1 MNREEQVL
9 ELDRITEE
17 KARLDSETENSG
29 RNKGS
34 KASQKYKTIFNC
46 SYSEAQ
52 E

>member
-9 ELDRITEE
+9 ELDRIAEE
-17 KARLDSETENSG
+17 KARLDSEIENSG

-34 KASQKYKTIFNC
+34 KASHKYKTVFNC
-46 SYSEAQ
+46 SYSEGQ